1 MMTSNLELNYKRNR
15 GLFSMLRFSNTI
27 YIPWLIVAIAI
38 NFAAIGQAAEMKL
51 SQEQQEIW
59 GLVESFWESA
69 HDGDLE
75 DLMNLL
81 HEKYVYWPEG
91 YTVTYNKSEME
102 FLFTKWLTH
111 NRPKSYE
118 LSVRAIQIIKNV
130 AMVHYFVNA
139 KGNWGSESKRRT
151 SVWMKNNGEWKLI
164 GGMSAKLMP

>member
-1 MMTSNLELNYKRNR
+1 
-15 GLFSMLRFSNTI
+15 MLRFANTI
-27 YIPWLIVAIAI
+27 YIPCLIAMVVM
-38 NFAAIGQAAEMKL
+38 NFSSIGQAAEMKL

-75 DLMNLL
+75 GLMNLL
-81 HEKYVYWPEG
+81 HEKYVSWPEG
-91 YTVTYNKSEME
+91 YTVTYNKSEIE

-118 LSVRAIQIIKNV
+118 LSVRAIQIIKDV
-130 AMVHYFVNA
+130 AMVHYSVNT
-139 KGNWGSESKRRT
+139 KGNWGSESRRRT

>member
-1 MMTSNLELNYKRNR
+1 
-15 GLFSMLRFSNTI
+15 MLRFANTI
-27 YIPWLIVAIAI
+27 YIPCFIVTVVM
-38 NFAAIGQAAEMKL
+38 NFVAIGQAAEMKL

-75 DLMNLL
+75 GLMNLL
-81 HEKYVYWPEG
+81 NEKYVYWPEG

-118 LSVRAIQIIKNV
+118 LSVRAIQIIKDV
-130 AMVHYFVNA
+130 AMVHYSVNT
-139 KGNWGSESKRRT
+139 KGNWGSDSRRRI
-151 SVWMKNNGEWKLI
+151 SVLMKNNGEWKLI